1 MEENTGIVRRVD
13 DLGRIVLPK
22 ELRRTLQIKEGTP
35 MLILISG
42 DNVVLKKYYPEKVM
56 LALTNN
62 LMEAAEDAYNNVDPG
77 KTESIRRHV
86 EEIRQLLEP

>member
-56 LALTNN
+56 LCILKM
-62 LMEAAEDAYNNVDPG
+62 LCS
-77 KTESIRRHV
+77 KS
-86 EEIRQLLEP
+86 

>member
-62 LMEAAEDAYNNVDPG
+62 LMEAAEEAYNNVDTG

>member
-1 MEENTGIVRRVD
+1 
-13 DLGRIVLPK
+13 
-22 ELRRTLQIKEGTP
+22 
-35 MLILISG
+35 
-42 DNVVLKKYYPEKVM
+42 M

-62 LMEAAEDAYNNVDPG
+62 LMEAAEEAYNNVDPG